1 MTRLEMSLKQSSI
14 EKYLSSSQSTQIGS
28 STVLAST
35 CSAAVGEDDSQQLS
49 NDEDPEQDR
58 SSESQEEALTMHACS
73 TDFVECLDLL
83 LRPNQPRLKSF
94 PPKQFGKNIR

>member
-14 EKYLSSSQSTQIGS
+14 EKYLSSSHSTQSSS
-28 STVLAST
+28 STVLAS
-35 CSAAVGEDDSQQLS
+35 AAVGEGDSQHLS
-49 NDEDPEQDR
+49 NDEDPQQDR
-58 SSESQEEALTMHACS
+58 SSESEEEALAMHACS